1 MTLILPIFAVA
12 ALVWALVYARH
23 GSLLVSGAI
32 FVVVGYV
39 FNHNVLHMSMG
50 PVSLTLGRILLV
62 GLALLFVWRWRQGLI
77 ERRPLTGCDW
87 LVVLFVGYLTVR
99 YAFTPAATGVA
110 LGVSPTW
117 RLIASFWMP
126 AALYWIVRYA
136 KFNERIWKAM
146 LACLVGLGVYLAFT
160 GLAEVSEQWWAVFPR
175 FIADP
180 TLGTHF
186 GRARGPALMSA
197 SLGVFLAVCFWAAW
211 FLWAR
216 VSRWQ
221 QLALVGAMVLMVAG
235 LYVTYTRSTW
245 LGLAGGLAVIP
256 FLHLPRSWRPAL
268 LTGMLLAGLLGV
280 VVAGDQVVNMSRDD
294 SDGSAGHSVYQRA
307 SFFLVSMNM
316 FRDAPIVGCGFGRFY
331 DCKLPYLSDRS
342 QQIELESIRQLDHHN
357 TFLSLLTETGIIGL
371 TLFVAMLAA
380 WVRAAWQL
388 VRNSEAESWMRA
400 HGLFALATM
409 IAYLA
414 SAVFHDLTL
423 SPSEQWLLYLTTG
436 VTVGLQSKLQS
447 RNSILALGGNCGFR
461 QLFDSLEIT
470 TTEEQ
475 KCHQ

>member
-1 MTLILPIFAVA
+1 MTLILPIFAMA

-23 GSLLVSGAI
+23 SSLLVGGAI
-32 FVVVGYV
+32 FVVVAYV
-39 FNHNVLHMSMG
+39 FNHNVFRMSVG
-50 PVSLTLGRILLV
+50 PVSLTLGRIVLGGLV
-62 GLALLFVWRWRQGLI
+62 ALFLWRWRQGDV

-87 LVVLFVGYLTVR
+87 LVALFVGYLTIR
-99 YAFTPAATGVA
+99 YVFTPAATSNATEVTP
-110 LGVSPTW
+110 SW

-126 AALYWIVRYA
+126 AALYWVVRNA
-136 KFNERIWKAM
+136 KLNERTWKAM
-146 LACLVGLGVYLAFT
+146 LACLTCLGVYLALT

-216 VSRWQ
+216 VSRGQ
-221 QLALVGAMVLMVAG
+221 QMLLIGAMGLMAAG

-256 FLHLPRSWRPAL
+256 LLHFPRPWRPVLLVGML
-268 LTGMLLAGLLGV
+268 LTGIVGAV
-280 VVAGDQVVNMSRDD
+280 IVGDKVVNMTRDD
-294 SDGSAGHSVYQRA
+294 SDGSAEHSVYQRA
-307 SFFLVSMNM
+307 SFFHVSMKM
-316 FRDAPIVGCGFGRFY
+316 FRDAPLVGCGFGRFY

-342 QQIELESIRQLDHHN
+342 QQIELESIRNLDHHN
-357 TFLSLLTETGIIGL
+357 TFLSLLTETGSIGF
-371 TLFVAMLAA
+371 TLFIAMLVA
-380 WVRAAWQL
+380 WGRAAWQL
-388 VRNSEAESWMRA
+388 VREPNTESWIRA
-400 HGLFALATM
+400 QGLFSLATL

-414 SAVFHDLTL
+414 SAMFHDLTL

-436 VTVGLQSKLQS
+436 VTVGLQSML
-447 RNSILALGGNCGFR
+447 RCRVTA
-461 QLFDSLEIT
+461 
-470 TTEEQ
+470 TEQ
-475 KCHQ
+475 PRTVPFVKPTIAVGWART

>member
-23 GSLLVSGAI
+23 GSLLVGGAI
-32 FVVVGYV
+32 FVAVAYV
-39 FNHNVLHMSMG
+39 LNHHVLHMSVG
-50 PVSLTLGRILLV
+50 PVSLTLGRMLL
-62 GLALLFVWRWRQGLI
+62 GGLI
-77 ERRPLTGCDW
+77 VLFLWRFSQGEVQRRPLTGSDW
-87 LVVLFVGYLTVR
+87 LVALFVGYLTIR
-99 YAFTPAATGVA
+99 YAFTPAAPSNASGVA
-110 LGVSPTW
+110 PTW

-126 AALYWIVRYA
+126 AALYWVVRSA
-136 KFNERIWKAM
+136 KLNERTWKAM
-146 LACLVGLGVYLAFT
+146 LACLTGLGVYLAFT

-175 FIADP
+175 FISDP

-216 VSRWQ
+216 VSRGQ
-221 QLALVGAMVLMVAG
+221 QILLMGAMGLMAAG
-235 LYVTYTRSTW
+235 VYVTYTRSTW

-256 FLHLPRSWRPAL
+256 LLHFPRPWRPVLLVGML
-268 LTGMLLAGLLGV
+268 LTGIVGAV
-280 VVAGDQVVNMSRDD
+280 VVGDKVVNMTRDD
-294 SDGSAGHSVYQRA
+294 SDGSAEHSVYQRA
-307 SFFLVSMNM
+307 SFFHVSMKM

-342 QQIELESIRQLDHHN
+342 QEIELESIRNLEHHN
-357 TFLSLLTETGIIGL
+357 TFLSLLTETGILGF
-371 TLFVAMLAA
+371 TLFVSLLAA
-380 WVRAAWQL
+380 WGRAAWQL
-388 VRNSEAESWMRA
+388 VRDNEAESWIRA
-400 HGLFALATM
+400 QGLFSLATM

-436 VTVGLQSKLQS
+436 VTVGLQSMLRLSQTP
-447 RNSILALGGNCGFR
+447 AA
-461 QLFDSLEIT
+461 
-470 TTEEQ
+470 
-475 KCHQ
+475 